1 MILFSHTACNAH
13 RAPLGH
19 PECPER
25 LDSIVKAIGIARE
38 GWMWTEPRPATREE
52 LFPIHTAGH
61 VERVSAAQEFAPTQ
75 LDPDTYLSEGSV
87 RAALLAAGAARDAAR
102 SALAGKPAAAI
113 VRPPGHHATRDRAM
127 GFCLFNNVA
136 LAAKQAKRV
145 LIVDWDV
152 HHGNGT
158 QDIFYEDPDVLY
170 FSTHRWPFYP
180 GTGSRA
186 ETGSGRGLGTTINRP
201 FPWNTGAATFKAEF
215 AEVIGGPCR
224 KFDPELVLISAGFD
238 AWKNDPIGGLN
249 LEVED
254 FAELTEIVKGLK
266 RPIASVLEGGYDLE
280 ALPKCVL
287 AHLEALENGAPRK
300 AATP

>member
-1 MILFSHTACNAH
+1 MILFTHTACNAH
-13 RAPLGH
+13 RASGTH

-25 LDSIVKAIGIARE
+25 LESVVKAIGTGRE
-38 GWMWTEPRPATREE
+38 GWKWDDPRPATWEE
-52 LFPIHTAGH
+52 LLAVHSAGH
-61 VERVSAAQEFAPTQ
+61 VGRVTSADEYAPAM
-75 LDPDTYLSEGSV
+75 LDPDTYVSEGSV

-102 SALAGKPAAAI
+102 SALAGKPAAALI
-113 VRPPGHHATRDRAM
+113 RPPGHHATRDRAM

-180 GTGSRA
+180 GTGARA
-186 ETGSGRGLGTTINRP
+186 ETGSGRGLGFTINRP
-201 FPWNTGAATFKAEF
+201 FPWNTSAATFKAEF
-215 AEVIGGPCR
+215 AEVIEGPCR

-238 AWKNDPIGGLN
+238 AWKKDPIGGLN
-249 LEVED
+249 LEIED
-254 FAELTEIVKGLK
+254 FAELTGIVKRLK
-266 RPIASVLEGGYDLE
+266 RPVASVLEGGYDLE
-280 ALPKCVL
+280 ALPRCVL
-287 AHLEALENGAPRK
+287 AHLEALEPDRRGLA
-300 AATP
+300 